1 MCPSL
6 HPSALCAGA
15 RHVLQPQLR
24 SSDLSP
30 KCSFAQ
36 CAPCGRYK
44 LRSRFTVFFELQTA
58 VFLHVVIIIHL
69 FQDTVGLILQ
79 SALLLKSVLW
89 EYCRRTDD
97 SSKTQL
103 ILLEGR
109 VGQQTRFIFFP
120 CECVC
125 VFPCPMGTCKAVHL
139 GVGCWAVLASLQ
151 ALWGHVFPCPASL
164 SFILLHYHQA
174 SQWKHHPNWFT
185 TITGFAL
192 VQVMLSITTTF
203 GLEQVR
209 LLFVVVGNF
218 SSS

>member
-125 VFPCPMGTCKAVHL
+125 ISLSHGHLQSCASGCGLLGCTCKPP
-139 GVGCWAVLASLQ
+139 GSVGTRLPL
-151 ALWGHVFPCPASL
+151 PCL
-164 SFILLHYHQA
+164 SFIHFAPLPPGFPMETSSKLVHNHNRLCFGPGDVV
-174 SQWKHHPNWFT
+174 HHNHVWFRAGE
-185 TITGFAL
+185 IA
-192 VQVMLSITTTF
+192 VCCS
-203 GLEQVR
+203 R
-209 LLFVVVGNF
+209 
-218 SSS
+218 